1 MEEFRMQCRIK
12 PEPNLRQVRVFKAI
26 ICDPEAAAVRTRDD
40 RGGPRKNKT
49 RAEYRFQRQK

>member
-1 MEEFRMQCRIK
+1 MQCRIK
-12 PEPNLRQVRVFKAI
+12 PEPNLRQVRVFKAM